1 MAIACFGLVTFLR
14 LRPLLSWPCFISCIS
29 SFTYSPALGLY
40 FLPRPLLEED
50 LRDVFFAA
58 EPRRDVL
65 ARFFAVVLVLRLRVV
80 VARLR
85 AVVFFAEVLRLAV
98 ARVRLAGLRLAVVLR
113 REVDFLEREERFV
126 AVAMLCLL
134 IGMAE
139 RIAILPCALR
149 LRM

>member
-40 FLPRPLLEED
+40 FLPRLEED
-50 LRDVFFAA
+50 LREVFFAA

-65 ARFFAVVLVLRLRVV
+65 ARFFAVVPVLRLRVV
-80 VARLR
+80 VVRLR
-85 AVVFFAEVLRLAV
+85 AVVFFADVLRFAV

>member
-1 MAIACFGLVTFLR
+1 
-14 LRPLLSWPCFISCIS
+14 
-29 SFTYSPALGLY
+29 
-40 FLPRPLLEED
+40 

-85 AVVFFAEVLRLAV
+85 AVVFFAEVLRLAA

-139 RIAILPCALR
+139 HMAILPCALR